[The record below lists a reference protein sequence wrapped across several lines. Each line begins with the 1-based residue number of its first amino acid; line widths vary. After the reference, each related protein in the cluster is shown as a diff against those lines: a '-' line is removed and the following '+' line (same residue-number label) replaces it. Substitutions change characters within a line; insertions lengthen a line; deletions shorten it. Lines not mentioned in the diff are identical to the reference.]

1 VFSYCKSVP
10 ALVTQA
16 SACAF
21 SRHFSQNLHETAPER
36 VIHFVGKLLPLWL
49 ILGFSGAAAPD
60 ARLDPVLHNVENR
73 YNHAQSLKLDFSQT
87 YSVSRRPAQVERG
100 TLFLRK
106 PGKMRWDYAAP
117 AGKVFL
123 SDGKNVQLYTPL
135 NNRLEKSRLK
145 ESEDLRAPLAFL
157 LGKLNFWKEFRSF
170 SSRPE
175 GDSMWVTAT
184 PNSDQL
190 AYNSVDFLIAP
201 DARITRVRITGQDH
215 SILDFTFTNEQLNV
229 PVNPSMF
236 AFTPPPGTE
245 IVDEKE
251 RTDTKHEAER

>member
-1 VFSYCKSVP
+1 LENSEI
-10 ALVTQA
+10 
-16 SACAF
+16 
-21 SRHFSQNLHETAPER
+21 LHETTPER

-49 ILGFSGAAAPD
+49 ILGFCGFAAPD
-60 ARLDPVLHNVENR
+60 ARLDPLLHSVENH

-87 YSVSRRPAQVERG
+87 YSVSRRPTQVERG

-123 SDGKNVQLYTPL
+123 SDGKNVLLYTPG

-170 SSRPE
+170 SSHPE
-175 GDSMWVTAT
+175 GTSTLVSAT

-190 AYNSVDFLIAP
+190 AYTAVDFLIAP
-201 DARITRVRITGQDH
+201 DAQIHRVRITGVDH
-215 SILDFTFTNEQLNV
+215 SILEFAFDNEQVNA
-229 PVNPSMF
+229 PVTASMF

-245 IVDEKE
+245 IVEEKE
-251 RTDTKHEAER
+251 RVDAKHEAER

>member
-1 VFSYCKSVP
+1 MRKHR
-10 ALVTQA
+10 A

-21 SRHFSQNLHETAPER
+21 FFDSRETLHETGPSR
-36 VIHFVGKLLPLWL
+36 VSTFVGKLLPMWL
-49 ILGFSGAAAPD
+49 MTGLLGVAAPD
-60 ARLDPVLHNVENR
+60 ARLDPLLHSVENH

-87 YSVSRRPAQVERG
+87 YSVARRPTQVERG

-117 AGKVFL
+117 TGKVFI
-123 SDGKNVQLYTPL
+123 SDGKNILLYTPD

-170 SSRPE
+170 TSRAE
-175 GDSMWVTAT
+175 GDSTWVSAA

-190 AYNSVDFLIAP
+190 AYKQVEFLIAP
-201 DARITRVRITGQDH
+201 DAKIHRVRVTGQDN
-215 SILDFTFTNEQLNV
+215 SILEFTFSNEQVNA
-229 PVNPSMF
+229 PVIPSMF

-245 IVDEKE
+245 IVEEKD
-251 RTDTKHEAER
+251 TIDTKREAER

>member
-1 VFSYCKSVP
+1 M
-10 ALVTQA
+10 
-16 SACAF
+16 
-21 SRHFSQNLHETAPER
+21 
-36 VIHFVGKLLPLWL
+36 PLWL
-49 ILGFSGAAAPD
+49 IPGLLGLAAPD
-60 ARLDPVLHNVENR
+60 ARLDPLLHRVEHH
-73 YNHAQSLKLDFSQT
+73 YNQVQSLRLDFSET
-87 YSVSRRPAQVERG
+87 YSVARRPTQVERG

-123 SDGKNVQLYTPL
+123 SDGKNILLYTPG

-145 ESEDLRAPLAFL
+145 ETEDLRAPLAFL

-175 GDSMWVTAT
+175 GDSTRVTAT

-190 AYNSVDFLIAP
+190 AYTQVDFLIAP
-201 DARITRVRITGQDH
+201 DARIHGVRITGQDR
-215 SILDFTFTNEQLNV
+215 SILEFTFNNEK
-229 PVNPSMF
+229 VNAPLSPSMF

-245 IVDEKE
+245 IVEEKE
-251 RTDTKHEAER
+251 KIDAKHEAER